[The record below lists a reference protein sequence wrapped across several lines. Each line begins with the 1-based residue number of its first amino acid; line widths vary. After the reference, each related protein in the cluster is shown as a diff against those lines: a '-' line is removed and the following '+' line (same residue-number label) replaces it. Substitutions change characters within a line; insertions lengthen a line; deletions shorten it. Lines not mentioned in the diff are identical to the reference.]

1 MNIHN
6 TVVSL
11 KNISQSDW
19 ETFGLE
25 DIAYLRPTVVDGQPV
40 FAIHAAD
47 GSQLA
52 LAASR
57 DVGVAAM
64 QQHDLEPVSLH

>member
-1 MNIHN
+1 MDMN
-6 TVVSL
+6 TTVSL
-11 KNISQSDW
+11 KNISPNDLLVL
-19 ETFGLE
+19 GLN
-25 DIAYLRPTVVDGQPV
+25 DIAYLRPAEVEGKKV

-52 LAASR
+52 FVETR
-57 DVGVAAM
+57 DVGLAAM